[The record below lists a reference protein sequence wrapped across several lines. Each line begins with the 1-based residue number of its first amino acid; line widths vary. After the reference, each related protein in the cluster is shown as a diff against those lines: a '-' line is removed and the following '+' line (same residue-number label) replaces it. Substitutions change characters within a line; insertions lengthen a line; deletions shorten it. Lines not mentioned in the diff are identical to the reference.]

1 MENLK
6 VVGSIKNNGELKVKG
21 KVKGKVRRLHV
32 VNSGG
37 QLKTTKFMEDGTEVT
52 FEEK

>member
-21 KVKGKVRRLHV
+21 KVKGKIRLHV